1 MSLLGYCYFYTQDF
15 TLAAECYEQLMQ
27 KYPSYAEYRLYY
39 SQALYNAS
47 LFPEAIAVISQ
58 VEDPKLAG
66 QVIKLKSA
74 IKYREEDLNNA
85 KILVQQYE
93 VGDPDTEINLACL
106 DYKVNIILNRFY
118 IFFSPLLYP
127 LIIINI
133 I

>member
-1 MSLLGYCYFYTQDF
+1 MKINEIF
-15 TLAAECYEQLMQ
+15 
-27 KYPSYAEYRLYY
+27 K
-39 SQALYNAS
+39 
-47 LFPEAIAVISQ
+47 